1 MLADEDFISKT
12 KVILPRRRMDLL
24 SRPRLLEILYERL
37 DRKLII
43 ISAPAGYGKTSLLI
57 DLAYHSEL
65 PFCWLAL
72 DPLDREPQRF
82 IAGLIASL
90 GECFKGFGK
99 RSLSLLSNMTSL
111 EDGMERVLVTLVNEI
126 YDEIHEH
133 FVLVLDDFHLVDEAA
148 PILYF
153 VNRFIQLVGESCH
166 VALAS
171 RTLPELQEIPLLVAR
186 EDVGGLDFSD
196 LSFQPDEIQALLA
209 QNRQIRLSEEDA
221 RKLVDSTE
229 GWITGLQFTDLS
241 ALATEGQALPSPQK
255 VGVTVFDYLGQ
266 QVLEQQTSELQEFM
280 LRSSLLDEFNA
291 KLCEAVLGPL
301 YQQDPNWYEL
311 LETITQKNLFAQP
324 VGPNGQW
331 IRYHHLF
338 RDYLQ
343 DRFRRD
349 CPGEVDPIL
358 RRLAHYQEGAG
369 QWEKA
374 YAICAQLENTDALAA
389 LVERAGIPMY
399 QRARL
404 TLESWLKALPPSA
417 VGKRPGLLSLRGN
430 IELVKGNAA
439 EGLKLFDRA
448 IAMFRERGEQAGLAL
463 ALVRRGGAYRFLGRY
478 DDAIRDA
485 NEVLESSESSDALQW
500 VRADALRI
508 KGLCRFRQGYTL
520 ESLEYLQD
528 AYDICAR
535 VKDIATMPQ
544 LLMETGMVHSVIGN
558 YADSKASYDKAL
570 KIWREEHNL
579 PQLAMLLNNYGF
591 LHQQLGEYE
600 DAAGCLEEGLL
611 YAKQSGD
618 KRMGALISLSL
629 GDLYGEVEDF
639 EIASQNYRQA
649 GDQIEQLG
657 EPFLQNYLSLVTASL
672 ALLKGDDRQ
681 ARYLID
687 TAAAAIQD
695 SRSNYENG
703 LLELLRGRFELQN
716 GKLTRALPKL
726 KEARRLFG
734 LDGREA
740 ESTWAAIW
748 LAAAEYEAEDHAAAR
763 TDMRAVVLNPNQ
775 VPYAAV
781 IAARQA
787 RRWLASLRRDPELRS
802 HLRVL
807 FEKMDRLDDK
817 FPPIRR
823 QLRRLAHTIEVPTPS
838 LIIHAFGSGQ
848 VWVNG
853 NAVTAKDWQTQS
865 VRELFFYFLAASRPL
880 TREQIGATLWPGTEE
895 PVKFKMR
902 FKNEMYRLRRAVGQ
916 EAILFD
922 GETYRFGAWADHEY
936 DVEAFEAYLRKARSA
951 VKAADRIKFYERA
964 INLVQGK
971 YLEDINASWV
981 IAEQERL
988 HQAFL
993 SAVLALAQLYQK
1005 EGQTPKAVEI
1015 CQRALA
1021 LDRTAEPIYRLLMQ
1035 IFSGMGDRASVV
1047 HIFQNCEAVMKDVF
1061 GLSPSQE
1068 TQEMYRKMTT

>member
-82 IAGLIASL
+82 IAGLIASIA
-90 GECFKGFGK
+90 ERFKGFGK
-99 RSLSLLSNMTSL
+99 RSQSLLTSMTSF
-111 EDGMERVLVTLVNEI
+111 EDGMERLLVTLVNEI

-133 FVLVLDDFHLVDEAA
+133 FVLVLDDFHLIDEAP

-171 RTLPELQEIPLLVAR
+171 RTLPELSDIPLLVAR

-221 RKLVDSTE
+221 RKLVDATE

-241 ALATEGQALPSPQK
+241 MLANQGQALGAPQK

-266 QVLEQQTSELQEFM
+266 QVLEQQTIELQEFM
-280 LRSSLLDEFNA
+280 LRSSLLEEFNA

-301 YQQDPNWYEL
+301 YREAPNWSAL
-311 LETITQKNLFAQP
+311 IDTLIQKNLFAQP

-343 DRFRRD
+343 DRFRRE
-349 CPGEVDPIL
+349 CPQEINPIL
-358 RRLAHYQEGAG
+358 KRLAQYQEAAG

-374 YAICAQLENTDALAA
+374 YQLYTQLENTDSIAA
-389 LVERAGIPMY
+389 FIERAGIPMY
-399 QRARL
+399 QHARL

-417 VGKRPGLLSLRGN
+417 VNKRPGLLSLRGN

-448 IAMFRERGEQAGLAL
+448 IKMFQERGEQAGLLL

-478 DDAIRDA
+478 DEAIADA
-485 NEVLESSESSDALQW
+485 NEVLRSSESNDELQW

-520 ESLEYLQD
+520 EALEHLQD
-528 AYDICAR
+528 AYDVCVR
-535 VKDIATMPQ
+535 VNDVATMPQ
-544 LLMETGMVHSVIGN
+544 LLMETGMAYSIIGN
-558 YADSKASYDKAL
+558 YTEGKAAYDNAL
-570 KIWREEHNL
+570 RIWREEGNL
-579 PQLAMLLNNYGF
+579 SQQASLLNNYGF

-600 DAAGCLEEGLL
+600 EAAHCLEEGMLC
-611 YAKQSGD
+611 AQQSGD
-618 KRMGALISLSL
+618 KRMEALIALGL
-629 GDLYGEVEDF
+629 GDIYGEVEDF
-639 EIASQNYRQA
+639 EIAAQNYRQA
-649 GDQIEQLG
+649 GDLIEQLG

-672 ALLKGDDRQ
+672 ALLKGDMRQ
-681 ARYLID
+681 ARQLID
-687 TAAAAIQD
+687 RATAAIQD
-695 SRSNYENG
+695 SRSNFETG
-703 LLELLRGRFELQN
+703 LLLMLKGRLALQDGTPTN
-716 GKLTRALPKL
+716 ALPVL
-726 KEARRLFG
+726 TEARRLFV

-740 ESTWAAIW
+740 ESISAAVW
-748 LAAAEYEAEDHAAAR
+748 LAAAEYEAGQHAAAR
-763 TDMRAVVLNPNQ
+763 ADIRTVILNPNQ
-775 VPYAAV
+775 VPYAALL
-781 IAARQA
+781 AARQA
-787 RRWLASLRRDPELRS
+787 RHWLARLRRDPELRS

-807 FEKMDRLDDK
+807 FDRADRLEDK
-817 FPPIRR
+817 LPPVRR
-823 QLRRLAHTIEVPTPS
+823 QLRRLAHTIQVPTPS
-838 LIIHAFGSGQ
+838 LIIRAFGSGQ

-853 NAVTAKDWQTQS
+853 NLVTAKDWQTQS

-880 TREQIGATLWPGTEE
+880 TREQVGATLWPGTEE
-895 PVKFKMR
+895 PAKFKMR
-902 FKNEMYRLRRAVGQ
+902 FKNEIYRLRRAVGQ
-916 EAILFD
+916 DAILFD

-936 DVEAFEAYLRKARSA
+936 DVEAFEAYLRKARTA
-951 VKAADRIKFYERA
+951 VRAADRISFYERA
-964 INLVQGK
+964 VNLVQGK

-993 SAVLALAQLYQK
+993 SAVLSLAQLYQK

-1021 LDRTAEPIYRLLMQ
+1021 LDRTAEPVYRLLMQ
-1035 IFSGMGDRASVV
+1035 IFNGMGDRASVV

-1061 GLSPSQE
+1061 GLTPSQE
-1068 TQEMYRKMTT
+1068 TQEMYRKMTS